1 MRQVSFIDLV
11 TTFEESIF
19 NSIYRLGLEESIY
32 VQALTSALC
41 QAPTLWREGEK
52 VQAIHSILNT
62 FAKAR
67 EAIASKLVAGEERR
81 AVVNAFQGARG
92 NRFYNALEGMLE
104 FAIRDGI
111 IRIFLDA
118 GIDPTLRIIEEI
130 ELAGQALKDRGVYT
144 APAMLGIARLKVELE
159 KASPLMKR
167 IPSRHVDD
175 LLSKIAPFVV
185 LPMDVVNSARDEHEN
200 FSLYDQLGDL
210 LSWVGAVA
218 WFTDS
223 DTFTS
228 ININEVIRFI
238 KAIMVYG
245 EDEYSLVNEL
255 VQYTDHSHDSL
266 EEWLQDERSLDND
279 ETDLVPLLEEYYYHE
294 EGVYPEHMS
303 YAVDA
308 VDQGICPNVFEALEW
323 IDNGIIG
330 KFEST
335 SDYAQQ
341 VLNEMDNPH
350 NLPLAKPEDFWEKEL
365 RYDISVLEDESI
377 KLLLVRS

>member
-1 MRQVSFIDLV
+1 MRQASFIDLV

-41 QAPTLWREGEK
+41 QAPTLWGEGEK
-52 VQAIHSILNT
+52 VQAIHNILDT
-62 FAKAR
+62 FIKAR
-67 EAIASKLVAGEERR
+67 EAIASKLVEGEERR
-81 AVVNAFQGARG
+81 AVVNAFKGVRG

-104 FAIRDGI
+104 PAIRDGI

-118 GIDPTLRIIEEI
+118 GMELSLSTLEEI

-144 APAMLGIARLKVELE
+144 APAMLDIARLRVELE
-159 KASPLMKR
+159 KASTLMKR
-167 IPSRHVDD
+167 IPSRHVDG
-175 LLSKIAPFVV
+175 LLDKIMPFMILPWEVV
-185 LPMDVVNSARDEHEN
+185 DSAREEHDN

-210 LSWVGAVA
+210 LSLVGAVA
-218 WFTDS
+218 WYTDS

-228 ININEVIRFI
+228 INIKEVIRFI
-238 KAIMVYG
+238 KAIVVYG
-245 EDEYSLVNEL
+245 GDEYLLVNEL
-255 VQYTDHSHDSL
+255 VQYTDHAHDAL

-308 VDQGICPNVFEALEW
+308 VDQGICPNVFEAVAW
-323 IDNGIIG
+323 IQSNMIGIY
-330 KFEST
+330 EST
-335 SDYAQQ
+335 TDYAQQ
-341 VLNEMDNPH
+341 VLDEMENPD
-350 NLPLAKPEDFWEKEL
+350 NLPLIKAEDYWEKEL
-365 RYDISVLEDESI
+365 RYDISVLEDDSI